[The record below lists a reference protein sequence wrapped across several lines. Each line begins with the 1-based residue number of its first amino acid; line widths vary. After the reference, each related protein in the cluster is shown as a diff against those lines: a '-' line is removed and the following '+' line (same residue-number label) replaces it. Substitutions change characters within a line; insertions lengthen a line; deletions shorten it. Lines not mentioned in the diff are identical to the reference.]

1 MAERDEFVAMHCGFC
16 IHTVRQMPI
25 IKGNFKVLM
34 KILPEKHAV
43 CVCVC
48 VRERE
53 RERERGKRKRKIIP
67 WPF

>member
-34 KILPEKHAV
+34 NIPPEKHAV
-43 CVCVC
+43 CV
-48 VRERE
+48 RE
-53 RERERGKRKRKIIP
+53 RERERGKRKRKRIP
-67 WPF
+67 RPL